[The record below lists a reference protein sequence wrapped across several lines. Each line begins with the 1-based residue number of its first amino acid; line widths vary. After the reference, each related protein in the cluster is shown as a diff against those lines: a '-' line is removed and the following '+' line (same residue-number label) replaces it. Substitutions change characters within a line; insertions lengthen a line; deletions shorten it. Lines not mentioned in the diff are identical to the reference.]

1 MNTKKIVNII
11 DYILAIMIIM
21 NCNTVFERSINVNF
35 HIQELGCIFVYVSII
50 MLGALFGLNR
60 STIFKWLKIMI
71 WYIPLVGIYFVFRNK
86 IMMKT
91 TYIHLFFLFFP
102 GILLYVYLES
112 KKNLRM
118 NLYKSIAD
126 IMFVVGGI
134 SSVVWFLSNIIGVL
148 HPSGKMIVNWGG
160 ERIYESFWGIHYQ
173 IAWQSIKIFGLTG
186 YRNISFFCEAP
197 SLSLMLTF
205 ALIYELYFR
214 EEQKSAIKIR
224 FKNILGKYEKTLEK
238 QECFRLIR
246 VIVLVLSNVTTF
258 SATGYI
264 LMIVAFILKYVRTDK
279 INRRN
284 IIKKLAFPIII
295 IIAGSL
301 IYVVWNQKA
310 DSPQWLTRFDD
321 YIVGISAWKSNKI
334 LGVGFGNVDA
344 LIPYMSTFR
353 SSNTG
358 ISSGLFAVLAQGGI
372 ILALVYLFP
381 LIGGIVCTGVQKKKN
396 MCAFLMLA
404 TIEFIVTYFS
414 YTFLMLLIL
423 AYGYLAIDSEQQL

>member
-126 IMFVVGGI
+126 IMFVVGSI

-224 FKNILGKYEKTLEK
+224 FKNIFGKYEKTLEK

-295 IIAGSL
+295 II
-301 IYVVWNQKA
+301 I
-310 DSPQWLTRFDD
+310 
-321 YIVGISAWKSNKI
+321 KS
-334 LGVGFGNVDA
+334 
-344 LIPYMSTFR
+344 S
-353 SSNTG
+353 
-358 ISSGLFAVLAQGGI
+358 Q
-372 ILALVYLFP
+372 P
-381 LIGGIVCTGVQKKKN
+381 LW
-396 MCAFLMLA
+396 
-404 TIEFIVTYFS
+404 
-414 YTFLMLLIL
+414 
-423 AYGYLAIDSEQQL
+423 